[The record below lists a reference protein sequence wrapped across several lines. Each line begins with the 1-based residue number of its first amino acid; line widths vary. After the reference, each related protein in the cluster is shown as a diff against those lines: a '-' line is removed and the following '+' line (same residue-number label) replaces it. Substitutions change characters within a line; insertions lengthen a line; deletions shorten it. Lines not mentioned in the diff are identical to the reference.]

1 MEYYIKTAKTLCENI
16 DNLHRT
22 ERDKN
27 LVADKAAKDITKIL
41 RAFRTRI
48 RKEGFKTPDE
58 EIHFFKYI
66 KPKIQAYLIFYSIQQ
81 EIETGKLH
89 MCDDEL
95 KDLIEKKMR
104 MFRHIMKQNIDF
116 VKYYNSGMEH
126 LDNLYFIRETRVPV
140 ISRHTT
146 SMLIDPEFNTSHDQI
161 AADILAFQLFKKYY
175 AVSPDKLPPFQF
187 PQPKLKWTAGKLAL
201 VELIYALHASGAI
214 NHGAADLKEIQ
225 ESFELIFKCKIDDL
239 YRSFHDITNRKK
251 EQVKFVNRLEE
262 YLVNRIDEVD
272 GIGK

>member
-1 MEYYIKTAKTLCENI
+1 MEYYITTAKTLCENI
-16 DNLHRT
+16 DNLHQT

-27 LVADKAAKDITKIL
+27 IVADKAAKDITKVL

-48 RKEGFKTPDE
+48 RKEGFKTQDE

-175 AVSPDKLPPFQF
+175 AVSPDKLPPFHF
-187 PQPKLKWTAGKLAL
+187 PQPKLKWTAGKLDL

-239 YRSFHDITNRKK
+239 YRSFHDIANRKK
-251 EQVKFVNRLEE
+251 EQVKFVNRFEE
-262 YLVNRIDEVD
+262 FLINRIDEVD
-272 GIGK
+272 GRR